1 MMNTCCRI
9 LFCLLVLAPM
19 ARAANES
26 IVTAV
31 YSGTYNGYHRQK
43 EADGSFKPEYYALAN
58 GIFAA
63 GASADPTMDKIKF
76 PQIAGVVAQFL
87 ALRNYRFAQDSKQT
101 DFVIVI
107 SWGKTIP
114 SSDTVSRETLSTT
127 ASAFN
132 DFKGKMDTL
141 KKLEEEEAQGG
152 QSLTRGP
159 DGAASKER
167 ILAMQAENQFQNNL
181 YEVQMHQDM
190 RRQADEYNA
199 RLLGYVEEI
208 NRGDTPAR
216 FAGLGTNYED
226 LMADLESER
235 YYFVISAYD
244 FKTAA
249 KEGKRKL
256 LWATRVS
263 IQAQGNKFNE
273 AAAFMLAK
281 ASRYFGQDSGRLLR
295 EFEREGKVSLG
306 ELQVV
311 GVVPE
316 SQVKKQTE
324 KK

>member
-1 MMNTCCRI
+1 MKSLATSV
-9 LFCLLVLAPM
+9 LLALT
-19 ARAANES
+19 AAVAWGSNEK

-58 GIFAA
+58 GIFSA
-63 GASADPTMDKIKF
+63 GASADRSLDGVKF
-76 PQIAGVVAQFL
+76 PQIAGLVAQFL

-114 SSDTVSRETLSTT
+114 SSDALSRENLSTT
-127 ASAFN
+127 SSAFN
-132 DFKGKMDTL
+132 DFKGSMDTL
-141 KKLEEEEAQGG
+141 KKLEEEEAKNGG
-152 QSLTRGP
+152 QPITRGP

-167 ILAMQAENQFQNNL
+167 ILAAQAANQLQNNL
-181 YEVQMHQDM
+181 YEMQMHQDM
-190 RRQADEYNA
+190 RRSADEYNA
-199 RLLGYVEEI
+199 RLLGYVDEI

-216 FAGLGTNYED
+216 FAGLGTNYDD

-273 AAAFMLAK
+273 AAALMLAK

-295 EFEREGKVSLG
+295 EFEREGKVNLG

-316 SQVKKQTE
+316 SQVKEQTE
-324 KK
+324 KR